1 MNDPA
6 PPTRPPSARDPADFI
21 RSQTVLARAPL
32 VPEFRLYLATE
43 ITPIWRATE
52 DYLAREG
59 IDPPYWA
66 FAWAGGQALARYIL
80 DSPEL
85 VRGKTVLDFGSGSG
99 LVALAAAR
107 AGAVVTAADTD
118 GLARAAITL
127 NAAEN
132 FLDIALA
139 GDAIGADE
147 GWDAVLAGDMFY
159 ERALAE
165 RALPWLRALARRGAL
180 VLAGDP
186 GRAYKPE
193 DGLIECAR
201 HDVPTTRELEDRE
214 LRETVVW
221 RLTP

>member
-1 MNDPA
+1 M
-6 PPTRPPSARDPADFI
+6 
-21 RSQTVLARAPL
+21 LARAPL
-32 VPEFRLYLATE
+32 VPEIRLYLATK

-52 DYLAREG
+52 DYLARAG

-66 FAWAGGQALARYIL
+66 FAWAGGQALARHIL

-85 VRGKTVLDFGSGSG
+85 VRGKAVLDFGAGSG

-107 AGAVVTAADTD
+107 AGAIVTAADTD
-118 GLARAAITL
+118 RLARAAITL

-132 FLDIALA
+132 VLDIALA
-139 GDAIGADE
+139 GDVIGTDA
-147 GWDAVLAGDMFY
+147 GWDAVLVGDMFY
-159 ERALAE
+159 ERALAA
-165 RALPWLRALARRGAL
+165 RALPWLRVLARRGAL

-193 DGLIECAR
+193 DGIVECAR